1 MLIAANIAGSGGLMS
16 NWKVRAE
23 IYIKADNKDE
33 AWSMATLDLPKN
45 SQIIEIERERVI
57 NDNLVRNRISEAE
70 AIAWDNCH
78 KIYILMDT
86 EQVDLMRGYGYD
98 PIITNEEM
106 NPDDMFDLVQE
117 WYENSCSL
125 RFIQAVSTNDIDPNL
140 GFESL
145 VSQFEDQDEE
155 ISV

>member
-1 MLIAANIAGSGGLMS
+1 MGEGESERSILITG
-16 NWKVRAE
+16 KR
-23 IYIKADNKDE
+23 
-33 AWSMATLDLPKN
+33 
-45 SQIIEIERERVI
+45 ERERERMI
-57 NDNLVRNRISEAE
+57 NANLVRNRISEAE

-106 NPDDMFDLVQE
+106 NPDDMLDKVKE
-117 WYENSCSL
+117 WYEDSCSL

-155 ISV
+155 WVSV

>member
-1 MLIAANIAGSGGLMS
+1 
-16 NWKVRAE
+16 
-23 IYIKADNKDE
+23 
-33 AWSMATLDLPKN
+33 
-45 SQIIEIERERVI
+45 
-57 NDNLVRNRISEAE
+57 
-70 AIAWDNCH
+70 
-78 KIYILMDT
+78 MDS
-86 EQVDLMRGYGYD
+86 EQVDLMRGYGYN

-106 NPDDMFDLVQE
+106 NPDDMLDEVKK

-145 VSQFEDQDEE
+145 ISQFDEEE

>member
-1 MLIAANIAGSGGLMS
+1 
-16 NWKVRAE
+16 
-23 IYIKADNKDE
+23 
-33 AWSMATLDLPKN
+33 
-45 SQIIEIERERVI
+45 
-57 NDNLVRNRISEAE
+57 
-70 AIAWDNCH
+70 
-78 KIYILMDT
+78 MDT

-106 NPDDMFDLVQE
+106 NPDDMLDEVKK
-117 WYENSCSL
+117 WYEDSCSL

-145 VSQFEDQDEE
+145 ISQFDEEE